1 MISIFI
7 LYFLSFLT
15 VWQFGGYQLFMLFI
29 SIISKPKIKNYD
41 FQPFV
46 SVLVPVYN
54 EEKDIENR
62 INNLLELDYP
72 KDKYEVL
79 VVESGSTDNTYQ
91 IVNDILKNRDGS
103 SLPVI
108 TLLKEDK
115 RNGKASAINFG
126 QKNANG
132 EIIIGTDANTIFDKL
147 VIKEMVPHF
156 YDPMVGAVDGRYI
169 VSNPDNSFTSSESF
183 YWVLESIMRTGES
196 CLDSVCALHGKI
208 NAWRKNIVYA
218 DPRVLAEDLDMAI
231 QVKRKGYK
239 IIYEPNAIAYEPAP
253 ITYIDQV
260 VQKKRIVIGRIQC
273 FLKYWNYFLFPI
285 DLYRLLIFPSR
296 RILSIFSPFIFM
308 LILSLY
314 LLIGDLQ
321 IIMTNIITTLVIFVF
336 VFGLLLIFKF
346 KTIGR
351 IVTPVTNNISLGSI
365 SKVAYYVLFN
375 EYIILLAWK
384 DFLFGKYSVLWDKA
398 NSTRSTRP

>member
-1 MISIFI
+1 MISIFA
-7 LYFLSFLT
+7 LYFLSFLV

-29 SIISKPKIKNYD
+29 SIISRPKRKNYD

-46 SVLVPVYN
+46 SLIIPAYN

-62 INNLLELDYP
+62 INNLLGLDYP
-72 KDKYEVL
+72 NDKYEIL
-79 VVESGSTDNTYQ
+79 VIESGSTDKTYQ
-91 IVNDILKNRDGS
+91 IVDNILKNRDDY
-103 SLPVI
+103 SLPI
-108 TLLKEDK
+108 IKLLQEEK

-126 QKNANG
+126 QKKANG
-132 EIIIGTDANTIFDKL
+132 EIIIGSDANTVFDKL

-169 VSNPDNSFTSSESF
+169 VSNPDNYFTSSESF

-218 DPRVLAEDLDMAI
+218 DPSVLAEDLDMAI

-239 IIYEPNAIAYEPAP
+239 IVYEPNAIAYEPAA
-253 ITYIDQV
+253 ITYNDQI
-260 VQKKRIVIGRIQC
+260 VQKKRIIIGRIQC
-273 FLKYWNYFLFPI
+273 FLKHWNYLLLPI

-296 RILSIFSPFIFM
+296 RTLSIFSPFVFM
-308 LILSLY
+308 LIPILY
-314 LLIGDLQ
+314 LFIGNLQ
-321 IIMTNIITTLVIFVF
+321 IAITNIIATLIVFAF
-336 VFGLLLIFKF
+336 VFGSLLILEF
-346 KTIGR
+346 KT
-351 IVTPVTNNISLGSI
+351 TNHITTQLKCRISLVSI
-365 SKVAYYVLFN
+365 PKVTYYVLFN

-398 NSTRSTRP
+398 NSTRTQE